1 MEFKKKL
8 SQIQGRFRDVAPY
21 ETMVNWLNFFDKGS
35 RGMLTIEEF
44 LEAITKK
51 GIRCTFNEIQTIY
64 KAFDWDIENSQRIN
78 YIYFLDVMYGKKML
92 DVEKYVKEVR
102 FRSGEDKGYTQEEV
116 KIMQYQSINV
126 TSLNG
131 EGREQSENDLSIE
144 LGSVGRRSSDS
155 NNEVAQLI
163 DPSEITR
170 NFEEIQKK
178 FMDCFSFENLLMT
191 LSHDK
196 FAKEHQ
202 ITLKQFE
209 GSIYHFFGS

>member
-64 KAFDWDIENSQRIN
+64 KAFDWDIENSHRIN

-92 DVEKYVKEVR
+92 DVEKYVKER
-102 FRSGEDKGYTQEEV
+102 II
-116 KIMQYQSINV
+116 KIKERKIKVVSC
-126 TSLNG
+126 
-131 EGREQSENDLSIE
+131 RKC
-144 LGSVGRRSSDS
+144 
-155 NNEVAQLI
+155 I
-163 DPSEITR
+163 DGVNASR
-170 NFEEIQKK
+170 VQV
-178 FMDCFSFENLLMT
+178 
-191 LSHDK
+191 
-196 FAKEHQ
+196 
-202 ITLKQFE
+202 
-209 GSIYHFFGS
+209 